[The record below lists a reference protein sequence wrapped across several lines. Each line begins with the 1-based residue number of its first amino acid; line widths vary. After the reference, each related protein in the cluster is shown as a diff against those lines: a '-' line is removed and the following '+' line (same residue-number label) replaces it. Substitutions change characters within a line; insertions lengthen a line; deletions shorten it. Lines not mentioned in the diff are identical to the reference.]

1 MPNLIVSTCGT
12 SLLTND
18 ADQELRRLLVTHANA
33 KANDIDANDR
43 RRIDEWTGERRRQ
56 LLEADDDDAARLSA
70 ELNGLLAYYRDL
82 GRSINDADQDRY
94 YLVVTD
100 THVGEQAFQCI
111 SAWLK
116 NKGRTATKIT
126 AGGLNTSDIGSFRVA
141 LADIVKYFDVTLDLA
156 AWRGRQYRVVF
167 NLTGGF
173 KSVNGFMQ
181 TIGMLFADECFYLF
195 EGSRCRPLMRV
206 PRLPIRLDAR
216 QAFVDNLES
225 VRRMANG
232 EVLTQDECGTLPE
245 TFLFEVPG
253 DDSVQLSEW
262 GEAFWAMVRREIYG
276 GSLMEPLSGRL
287 RLSDDF
293 RGQVRKRTPDILR
306 QPDRLYT
313 LNQRL
318 DDLARYLETNE
329 NLERLDFKQLRGN
342 RIPPCTH
349 EIDVWGDQEYRGFGR
364 YEKADGGEVFVIE
377 CIARGL
383 H

>member
-12 SLLTND
+12 SLLTNG

-33 KANDIDANDR
+33 KANDMDANDR

-56 LLEADDDDAARLSA
+56 LLEADDDDDAARLSA

-82 GRSINDADQDRY
+82 ERSINDADQDQH

-111 SAWLK
+111 SAWLD

-141 LADIVKYFDVTLDLA
+141 LAEIVKYFDVTLDLA
-156 AWRGRQYRVVF
+156 TWRDRQYRVVF

-195 EGSRCRPLMRV
+195 EGSRQLMRV

-262 GEAFWAMVRREIYG
+262 GEAFWAVVRPEIYG
-276 GSLMEPLSGRL
+276 DGLMEPLSGRL

-293 RGQVRKRTPDILR
+293 REQVRKGSPGILR

-318 DDLARYLETNE
+318 DDLARYLETNQ
-329 NLERLDFKQLRGN
+329 NLERLDFKQLQGN
-342 RIPPCTH
+342 LAYTH
-349 EIDVWGDQEYRGFGR
+349 EFDVWGDQEYRGFGR
-364 YEKADGGEVFVIE
+364 YENVGGGEVFVVE
-377 CIARGL
+377 CIARGF

>member
-12 SLLTND
+12 SLLTNG

-33 KANDIDANDR
+33 KVNDIDANDR

-56 LLEADDDDAARLSA
+56 LLEADDDDDAARLSA

-82 GRSINDADQDRY
+82 GRSIGDADQDQH

-111 SAWLK
+111 SAWL
-116 NKGRTATKIT
+116 NCRGRTATKIT
-126 AGGLNTSDIGSFRVA
+126 AGGLNTSDIGDFRVA
-141 LADIVKYFDVTLDLA
+141 LADIVKYFDDTLDLS
-156 AWRGRQYRVVF
+156 AWKDQHYRVVF

-195 EGSRCRPLMRV
+195 EGSRQLMRV
-206 PRLPIRLDAR
+206 PRLPIRLDAM

-225 VRRMANG
+225 VRRMAN
-232 EVLTQDECGTLPE
+232 EKVLTRDECGTLPE

-262 GEAFWAMVRREIYG
+262 GTAFWTVVRPEIYG
-276 GSLMEPLSGRL
+276 GRLMEPLSGRL
-287 RLSDDF
+287 QFSDDF
-293 RGQVRKRTPDILR
+293 RGQVDNRSPRILL
-306 QPDRLYT
+306 QPDRLDK

-318 DDLARYLETNE
+318 DDLARFLETGE
-329 NLERLDFKQLRGN
+329 NLQRLDFKQLQGN
-342 RIPPCTH
+342 PIPPCTH
-349 EIDVWGDQEYRGFGR
+349 EFDVWGDQEYRGFGR
-364 YEKADGGEVFVIE
+364 YENVGGGEVFVVE
-377 CIARGL
+377 RIARGL

>member
-18 ADQELRRLLVTHANA
+18 AGQELRRLLVTHANA
-33 KANDIDANDR
+33 KANDMDANDR
-43 RRIDEWTGERRRQ
+43 GRIDGWTDERRRR
-56 LLEADDDDAARLSA
+56 LLEADDDEAARLSA

-82 GRSINDADQDRY
+82 GRSIGDADQDQH

-111 SAWLK
+111 SAWLD

-141 LADIVKYFDVTLDLA
+141 LAEIVKYFDVTLDLA
-156 AWRGRQYRVVF
+156 TWRDRQYRVVF

-195 EGSRCRPLMRV
+195 EGSRQLMRV

-262 GEAFWAMVRREIYG
+262 GEAFWAVVRPEIYG
-276 GSLMEPLSGRL
+276 DGLMEPLSGRL

-293 RGQVRKRTPDILR
+293 REQVRKGSPRILL
-306 QPDRLYT
+306 QPDRLDK

-318 DDLARYLETNE
+318 DDLARFLETGE
-329 NLERLDFKQLRGN
+329 NLQRLDFKQLQGN
-342 RIPPCTH
+342 PIPPCTH
-349 EIDVWGDQEYRGFGR
+349 EFDVWGDQEYRGFGR
-364 YEKADGGEVFVIE
+364 YENVGGGEVFVVE
-377 CIARGL
+377 RIARSL